1 MKVMKVIGKSRL
13 TLFLIVAL
21 TLLLAACGA
30 AAGETQEIKIGYQK
44 SAGSLLLKD
53 NKDFEDELKEKGY
66 TITWSEFNTGIS
78 IMEALSAG
86 SVDFAN
92 AGDMPAL
99 FALARG
105 NDFRYIASQ
114 PDSAAAEGIVVGK
127 DSGIESLEDLKG
139 KKIAFNNAS
148 IAQYLTIKALETID
162 LTTDDIETVN
172 LGPADANIA
181 FEKGDVDVWV
191 TWDPYMTVAEN
202 NGHTILQTAEGL
214 VPYRSFHFS
223 SAEMIEDH
231 TEVVETYVKYLNQ
244 IGMGINEDPTEAAEL
259 MEEVT
264 KVPADV
270 WKVSLQRSEN
280 DTQFIDDEAINDI
293 EIQAQDLFDV
303 GLVDEEINLEG
314 KIWQPE
320 GE

>member
-1 MKVMKVIGKSRL
+1 MRLIEGKFLRLFIVLAFALLLGACGIAEGKSM
-13 TLFLIVAL
+13 
-21 TLLLAACGA
+21 
-30 AAGETQEIKIGYQK
+30 EIKIGYQK
-44 SAGSLLLKD
+44 SATSLLLKD
-53 NKDFEDELKEKGY
+53 NKDFENELKEKGY

-86 SVDFAN
+86 SVDFAS

-105 NDFRYIASQ
+105 SDFKYIASQ
-114 PDSAAAEGIVVGK
+114 PDSATSEGIVVRK

-139 KKIAFNNAS
+139 KKVAFNNAS
-148 IAQYLTIKALETID
+148 IAQYLTLKALETVD
-162 LTTDDIETVN
+162 LTIDDIETAN
-172 LGPADANIA
+172 LGPSDANIA

-214 VPYRSFHFS
+214 VPYRAFHFS
-223 SAEMIEDH
+223 SAEMTEDY

-244 IGMGINEDPTEAAEL
+244 IGEEINDDPTEAAEL

-270 WKVSLQRSEN
+270 WKVVLKRSGN
-280 DTQFIDDEAINDI
+280 DAQYIDDVAVNDI

-303 GLVDEEINLEG
+303 GLIDEEINLEG
-314 KIWQPE
+314 KIWRPE
-320 GE
+320 DK

>member
-1 MKVMKVIGKSRL
+1 MKLAVKSSLNLLVILMFAFLLTACGSVEGKSK
-13 TLFLIVAL
+13 
-21 TLLLAACGA
+21 
-30 AAGETQEIKIGYQK
+30 EIKIGYQK
-44 SAGSLLLKD
+44 SAISLLLKN
-53 NKDFEDELKEKGY
+53 NKDFENELKEKGY

-86 SVDFAN
+86 SVDFAS

-114 PDSAAAEGIVVGK
+114 PDSAATEGIVVRK
-127 DSGIESLEDLKG
+127 DSDIESLEDLRG
-139 KKIAFNNAS
+139 KKVAFNNAS
-148 IAQYLTIKALETID
+148 IAQYLTLKALEKGG
-162 LTTDDIETVN
+162 LTMDDVKATHLE
-172 LGPADANIA
+172 PSEANIA

-223 SAEMIEDH
+223 SAEMTEDY
-231 TEVVETYVKYLNQ
+231 TEVVEIYVKYLNQ
-244 IGMGINEDPTEAAEL
+244 IGEEINEDPTEAAVL

-270 WKVSLQRSEN
+270 WKIALKRSEN
-280 DTQFIDDEAINDI
+280 DAQYIDDEAINDI
-293 EIQAQDLFDV
+293 NTQAQDLFDV
-303 GLVDEEINLEG
+303 GLIDEEINLEN

-320 GE
+320 SE